1 MFVGKKY
8 GRLAIALSLAVV
20 IVAKGAPAGSNCDE
34 GFVAGV
40 RSSNP
45 NAYITF
51 TSEPGWL
58 DRTFDPQLS
67 RIGEELL
74 KPPASPA
81 SDVSIKSLPGVPAT
95 LFLVLTGFLCVS
107 FVKDRRI
114 WLAALTGLLWL
125 GQAGLSAIP
134 ELALH
139 IASKRQI
146 KRQCPG
152 NVTGANRD
160 EHCRRTRSNIEGT
173 QYIGLLRHLAG
184 IPDAIVSYSAVVLH
198 PSLRV
203 SRSGSGALRARA
215 VLAHLAPPESALVR
229 LASDTIKSTSCLA
242 CAAEQP
248 VCFSPA
254 FIFSNLAR
262 GPPKS
267 A

>member
-1 MFVGKKY
+1 MFAGKKC

-20 IVAKGAPAGSNCDE
+20 IVANGAPAVSNCDE
-34 GFVAGV
+34 GFVAGAW
-40 RSSNP
+40 SANTDEH
-45 NAYITF
+45 ITF
-51 TSEPGWL
+51 SSQSGQIGGTYNPY
-58 DRTFDPQLS
+58 LS

-81 SDVSIKSLPGVPAT
+81 SDVGIKSLPGVPAT
-95 LFLVLTGFLCVS
+95 LFMVLTGFLCVS
-107 FVKDRRI
+107 FVRDCRI

-125 GQAGLSAIP
+125 SQAGLSAIP

-146 KRQCPG
+146 KQQCPG
-152 NVTGANRD
+152 NVTGVHRD
-160 EHCRRTRSNIEGT
+160 KHSHRTRSNIEGT

-184 IPDAIVSYSAVVLH
+184 IPDVIVSYSAVVLH

-203 SRSGSGALRARA
+203 SRSGSGALRGSA
-215 VLAHLAPPESALVR
+215 VRAHLAPPEFAPVR

-248 VCFSPA
+248 VLFSPA

>member
-1 MFVGKKY
+1 MFAGKKC
-8 GRLAIALSLAVV
+8 GRLAIALSLALV
-20 IVAKGAPAGSNCDE
+20 IVAKGAPALSICDG

-40 RSSNP
+40 CSSNP
-45 NAYITF
+45 SAYITF
-51 TSEPGWL
+51 ASEPGWL
-58 DRTFDPQLS
+58 DGTFDPHLS

-81 SDVSIKSLPGVPAT
+81 SDVSIKSLPAVPAT
-95 LFLVLTGFLCVS
+95 LFMVLAGFLCVS
-107 FVKDRRI
+107 FVEERRI
-114 WLAALTGLLWL
+114 WLASLAGLLWL
-125 GQAGLSAIP
+125 SQAGLSAIP

-146 KRQCPG
+146 KQQCPV
-152 NVTGANRD
+152 NVAGVHRD
-160 EHCRRTRSNIEGT
+160 KHCRRTRSNIEGT
-173 QYIGLLRHLAG
+173 QYISLLRHLAG
-184 IPDAIVSYSAVVLH
+184 IPDVIVSYSAVVLH

-203 SRSGSGALRARA
+203 SHSGLGVLRARA
-215 VLAHLAPPESALVR
+215 VRGYVAPPEFALVR
-229 LASDTIKSTSCLA
+229 LAPDTIKSTSCPA

-248 VCFSPA
+248 VRFSPA